1 MLLVFDELMYLPT
14 GKYWNVSHIWCICLL
29 ESTEMH
35 LVIFLVKM
43 LLVIDIILYSKV
55 LKMLPYFDKNVYCKV
70 LKCLWWCEKEC
81 IDALYSLHIVKS
93 NYRRNV
99 KQIVRWISVPSIF
112 IQIKVSNKV
121 MMRNSGLTMK
131 CIRTLFKNRMHMDH
145 QEQN

>member
-55 LKMLPYFDKNVYCKV
+55 LKMLPYFDKTAYCKV
-70 LKCLWWCEKEC
+70 LKCLWWCEEEC

-99 KQIVRWISVPSIF
+99 KQIVRWISVPNISI
-112 IQIKVSNKV
+112 QNETIKQSNEAKQWG
-121 MMRNSGLTMK
+121 NDEIYIAEDINK
-131 CIRTLFKNRMHMDH
+131 FHK
-145 QEQN
+145 